1 MTFLAGRNNPDS
13 IPGGP
18 TIGVTV
24 EAVAWVT
31 RFVGGDGTRRKLF
44 ALAAPPGATVRSAL
58 ADIGRR
64 HPALQEVL
72 WDRGRTAELS
82 EHIEVL
88 VNDAVLG
95 VAHTLDSP
103 LRDGD
108 RITLVGQYAG
118 G

>member
-1 MTFLAGRNNPDS
+1 MSMPERDIPAS
-13 IPGGP
+13 IPGGG
-18 TIGVTV
+18 TVGVTV

-31 RFVGGDGTRRKLF
+31 RFVGGDGTRRKIF
-44 ALAAPPGATVRSAL
+44 TEALAPGATVRSVL
-58 ADIGRR
+58 ADLSRR
-64 HPALQEVL
+64 HAELQEAL
-72 WDRGRTAELS
+72 WDRGHPTELS

-95 VAHTLDSP
+95 LAHTLDSP